1 MSKKHK
7 KVCRVMNYIDHSVIV
22 ISIINGCISIS
33 DFASLVGISIEIT
46 SQAIELKT
54 CVVTARTKK
63 YKSIIKKKN
72 SLMKIL
78 LLAKSKLNRI
88 EILIY
93 KALIDQSQ

>member
-7 KVCRVMNYIDHSVIV
+7 KVCRVLNYIDHSVIV

-33 DFASLVGISIEIT
+33 NFASLVGISIGIT
-46 SQAIELKT
+46 SYAIELKT
-54 CVVTARTKK
+54 CVVTARMKK
-63 YKSIIKKKN
+63 YKSIIKKKK
-72 SLMKIL
+72 SLTKMV

-93 KALIDQSQ
+93 KALIE

>member
-46 SQAIELKT
+46 S
-54 CVVTARTKK
+54 
-63 YKSIIKKKN
+63 
-72 SLMKIL
+72 
-78 LLAKSKLNRI
+78 
-88 EILIY
+88 
-93 KALIDQSQ
+93 